1 MTTTTAATLQLAL
14 TADQARLVHAVLC
27 DALTTT
33 RDRQKFWL
41 DQHETLAVTSPV
53 MSGEAWKTYKAWEA
67 RETTACQAIDA
78 IRATGLE
85 LDHLSAF
92 GLPKR

>member
-1 MTTTTAATLQLAL
+1 MTATITETLQIEL
-14 TADQARLVHAVLC
+14 TADQARLLHAVLC

-33 RDRQKFWL
+33 RDRQAFWL
-41 DQHETLAVTSPV
+41 EQHEALAAKSPV
-53 MSGEAWKTYKAWEA
+53 MSGEAWQTFKAWEA

-85 LDHLSAF
+85 LGHLSAF